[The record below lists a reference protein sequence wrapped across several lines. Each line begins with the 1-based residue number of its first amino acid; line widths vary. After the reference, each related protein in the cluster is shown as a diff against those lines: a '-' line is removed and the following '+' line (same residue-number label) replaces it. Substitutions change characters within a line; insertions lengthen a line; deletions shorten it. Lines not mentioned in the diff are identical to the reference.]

1 MSYKDYI
8 EKKFEKV
15 PRTKTKIDC
24 SKFFEQSGYA
34 LFNIILSESY
44 LIVEN
49 FLIDFNSNVSLE
61 NEINFL
67 NKIRCKKILDN
78 KDL

>member
-34 LFNIILSESY
+34 LFNINLSESY

-49 FLIDFNSNVSLE
+49 FFKIINSKF
-61 NEINFL
+61 IFFY
-67 NKIRCKKILDN
+67 
-78 KDL
+78 